1 MGKSTKVLK
10 SSFRS
15 MNYPSKS
22 YVCSMEELCKW
33 WADLCL
39 EEIDKGSTR
48 EQGTQEPIPNA
59 IVLVDEDMVN
69 PFSVLGSG
77 NDAEEKNCLIEETV
91 LEIAWVLGITVEG
104 RNEGIRA
111 CIRKMIDEE
120 FGLNKGDKIPKSKKK
135 LMGYKELTNLASSIN
150 YDLPVGKLSLGV
162 KLLES

>member
-22 YVCSMEELCKW
+22 YVCSVEELCKW

-59 IVLVDEDMVN
+59 IVLVDVDMVN
-69 PFSVLGSG
+69 PFSVVVMML
-77 NDAEEKNCLIEETV
+77 KRR
-91 LEIAWVLGITVEG
+91 IA
-104 RNEGIRA
+104 
-111 CIRKMIDEE
+111 
-120 FGLNKGDKIPKSKKK
+120 
-135 LMGYKELTNLASSIN
+135 
-150 YDLPVGKLSLGV
+150 
-162 KLLES
+162 